1 MKSEKGIGLVALIIV
16 ILVTLILVG
25 ITIVMALNSDW
36 LKGSENDKQTDVE
49 YINKEE
55 NIQNQITTEEVV
67 NNQVPENT
75 EQ

>member
-1 MKSEKGIGLVALIIV
+1 MKSEKGIGLVALILV
-16 ILVTLILVG
+16 ILVTLTLVG
-25 ITIVMALNSDW
+25 ITIVMALNSEW
-36 LKGSENDKQTDVE
+36 LKGSGNETQTDVE